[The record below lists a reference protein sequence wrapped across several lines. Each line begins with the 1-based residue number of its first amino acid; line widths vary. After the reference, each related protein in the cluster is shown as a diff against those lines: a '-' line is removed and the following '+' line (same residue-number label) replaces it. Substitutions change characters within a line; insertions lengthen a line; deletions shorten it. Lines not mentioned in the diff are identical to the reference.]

1 MIQPPRYI
9 SVGGIIISLE
19 KAHVFGN
26 HHLVSIQ
33 FYHRICIEIMSI
45 GI

>member
-1 MIQPPRYI
+1 MIQPPRQI

-19 KAHVFGN
+19 KAHLFCN
-26 HHLVSIQ
+26 HHLVSIK
-33 FYHRICIEIMSI
+33 FYHRMCIEIMSI